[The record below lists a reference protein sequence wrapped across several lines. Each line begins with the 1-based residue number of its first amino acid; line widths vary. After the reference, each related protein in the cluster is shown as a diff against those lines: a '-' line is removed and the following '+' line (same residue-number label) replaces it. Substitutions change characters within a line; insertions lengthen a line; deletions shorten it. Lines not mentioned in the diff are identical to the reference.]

1 MQMARLTSWQ
11 SNHSKIL
18 LHNDLTLTS
27 KLNVRSH
34 LILYEGLSSPRKA
47 SLLNITLT
55 KYFSHKCGHRTKKK
69 NKKNPKTKKLGVCSR
84 QTPQKAS
91 GTI

>member
-69 NKKNPKTKKLGVCSR
+69 NKKKSQNKKARGL
-84 QTPQKAS
+84 
-91 GTI
+91 